1 MKPMMIVG
9 AAAVAAAGVT
19 ALAGWGGWLR
29 NHCSALGEA
38 DKSRLAAYIHTK
50 YKIPISVPIQVTEEG
65 TVGEA
70 CFHKLSF
77 QAQGGA
83 RRFRVELF
91 ASPDFQYL
99 TRELLDAKADP
110 MAARRQQRALAAD
123 LTRGNLP
130 VEGAAKAAA
139 TLVVF
144 SDFQC
149 PYCAKMAD
157 ILKSLMATD
166 RDKVRVIYHY
176 FPLAMHPWAHPAAEA
191 AACAQEQSNEAFWSL
206 HDFLF
211 AHQIDL
217 TVDNV
222 RQKAT
227 EHVRSIAGFDSDKFG
242 GCLTEQRTAAQVETD
257 LAFGNEIGIQGT
269 PTVFLNGQRIDV
281 VGPEQLRTLAHQLA
295 RDPNAVA
302 PRPLDEAAQGE
313 EPSAVPNR
321 APRRQLTLAA
331 GSPSGNPP
339 VAGSGKAAATLVVF
353 SDFQCPYC
361 ARMANLLGGVTASDR
376 ERVRVVYR
384 YFPLPMHAWARPAAE
399 AAACA
404 QPQGDQAFWSL
415 HDFFFAHQGELTVDN
430 LRQKAT
436 EHIKTIPNF
445 DAAKFASCLTERGTS
460 AQVEADVAYG
470 KQNGIH
476 GTPTVFLNGQQ
487 INVADAEQLRGAIR
501 KVTGVPAATN

>member
-1 MKPMMIVG
+1 MRMKPMMIVG

-176 FPLAMHPWAHPAAEA
+176 FPLA
-191 AACAQEQSNEAFWSL
+191 
-206 HDFLF
+206 
-211 AHQIDL
+211 
-217 TVDNV
+217 
-222 RQKAT
+222 
-227 EHVRSIAGFDSDKFG
+227 
-242 GCLTEQRTAAQVETD
+242 CL
-257 LAFGNEIGIQGT
+257 L
-269 PTVFLNGQRIDV
+269 
-281 VGPEQLRTLAHQLA
+281 
-295 RDPNAVA
+295 
-302 PRPLDEAAQGE
+302 
-313 EPSAVPNR
+313 
-321 APRRQLTLAA
+321 
-331 GSPSGNPP
+331 
-339 VAGSGKAAATLVVF
+339 
-353 SDFQCPYC
+353 Y
-361 ARMANLLGGVTASDR
+361 
-376 ERVRVVYR
+376 
-384 YFPLPMHAWARPAAE
+384 
-399 AAACA
+399 
-404 QPQGDQAFWSL
+404 
-415 HDFFFAHQGELTVDN
+415 
-430 LRQKAT
+430 
-436 EHIKTIPNF
+436 
-445 DAAKFASCLTERGTS
+445 TS
-460 AQVEADVAYG
+460 RCV
-470 KQNGIH
+470 
-476 GTPTVFLNGQQ
+476 
-487 INVADAEQLRGAIR
+487 
-501 KVTGVPAATN
+501 